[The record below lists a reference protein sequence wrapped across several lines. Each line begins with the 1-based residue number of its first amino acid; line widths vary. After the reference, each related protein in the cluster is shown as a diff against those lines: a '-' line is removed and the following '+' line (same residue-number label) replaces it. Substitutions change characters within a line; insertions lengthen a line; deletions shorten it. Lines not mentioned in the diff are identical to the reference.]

1 MHFINSTK
9 SNNLLIFI
17 FHLATLI
24 SEAQLYPSNNNNN
37 NFKEEDEKMAKKSV
51 QQGKKNG
58 FFNKFLD
65 MIEKSGN
72 KLPHPVT
79 LFIIF
84 AFAVVIIS
92 AIASRAGLTVDFYDA
107 KSKTQKTIEAVS
119 LLNAEGLR
127 YMINSATKNFTG
139 FAPLGTVL
147 VAMLGVGVAEGTGL
161 INAALKKLVLSTPKK
176 LITAVVVFAGVM
188 SNIASDAG
196 YVVLV
201 PLGAIV
207 FLSFKRH
214 PLAGLAAAFAGVSG
228 GFSANLLVGTLDP
241 LLSGITNEA
250 LTAGGIATSILPT
263 ANYYFMVAS
272 TLLVTVLGTIVTE
285 RIVEP
290 RLGEYKGAVD
300 HDDSMEV
307 TANEKKGLVAS
318 GIAILI
324 FGAVMAFLTIPENAI
339 LKIDGNLNAYTH
351 DGLVP
356 TIMLFFLIPG
366 LVFGKVAGT
375 VKNDKDV
382 VKAMSKSMSSMGGY
396 LVLAFFAAQFIK
408 YFSYTNL
415 GIILAV
421 SGANFLE
428 AIGFTGLPL
437 ILAFIIVAGFI
448 NLFIGSAS
456 AKWGIM
462 APVFVPMMFQLGFT
476 PEFTQLAYRIGDST
490 TNIISPLMS
499 YFAVIVVFAQKY
511 DKDTGIGTLISTM
524 VPYSLIFL
532 AGWSALLVVWYFL
545 GWPIGPDAFIH
556 LAQ

>member
-1 MHFINSTK
+1 MSTK
-9 SNNLLIFI
+9 VKSTN
-17 FHLATLI
+17 
-24 SEAQLYPSNNNNN
+24 
-37 NFKEEDEKMAKKSV
+37 KK
-51 QQGKKNG
+51 GL
-58 FFNKFLD
+58 FNSFLD

-84 AFAVVIIS
+84 ALAVVVIS
-92 AIASRAGLTVDFYDA
+92 EIAFRAGLTVSFYDA
-107 KSKTQKTIEAVS
+107 KAKADATVS
-119 LLNAEGLR
+119 AISLMNAEGLR
-127 YMINSATKNFTG
+127 YMINNATKNFTG

-161 INAALKKLVLSTPKK
+161 INAALKKLVLSTPKR

-250 LTAGGIATSILPT
+250 ASAGGLATTILPT
-263 ANYYFMVAS
+263 ANYYFM
-272 TLLVTVLGTIVTE
+272 LVSTVLITILGTWVTE
-285 RIVEP
+285 KIVEP
-290 RLGEYKGAVD
+290 RLGEYKGVANE
-300 HDDSMEV
+300 DDSMTVSSE
-307 TANEKKGLVAS
+307 EKKGLVAAGLS
-318 GIAILI
+318 LLVFA
-324 FGAVMAFLTIPENAI
+324 AVMLFLTVPQNGA
-339 LKIDGNLNAYTH
+339 LRADGDLNPFIYN
-351 DGLVP
+351 GLVP
-356 TIMLFFLIPG
+356 SIMLFFLIPG
-366 LVFGKVAGT
+366 LAFGMVAGT
-375 VKNDKDV
+375 IKNDKDV
-382 VKAMSKSMSSMGGY
+382 VKAMGKSMSSMGGY
-396 LVLAFFAAQFIK
+396 LVLAFFAAQFIQ

-421 SGANFLE
+421 SGADFLK

-437 ILAFIIVAGFI
+437 VLGFIIVAGFI

-462 APVFVPMMFQLGFT
+462 APVFVPMMYHLGFT

-524 VPYSLIFL
+524 LPYSLVFL
-532 AGWSALLVVWYFL
+532 VGWSLLLVAWYFL
-545 GWPIGPDAFIH
+545 GFPIGPEAFIH
-556 LAQ
+556 VMQ